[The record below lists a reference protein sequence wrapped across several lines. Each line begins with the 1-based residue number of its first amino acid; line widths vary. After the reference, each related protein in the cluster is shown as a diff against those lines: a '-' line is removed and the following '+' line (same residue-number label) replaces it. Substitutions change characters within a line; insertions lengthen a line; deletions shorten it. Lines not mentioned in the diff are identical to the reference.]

1 MAKVETAARAMDA
14 VDMQRCKTARTLFK
28 LAMVCANDGNPL
40 QAAKYGREAMD
51 ELEKISKVEAE

>member
-1 MAKVETAARAMDA
+1 
-14 VDMQRCKTARTLFK
+14 MQRCKTARTLFK